1 MALSGTGT
9 FSFGIAAMRLLMA
22 LIGGGLIGYGRSKRD
37 RAAGFRT
44 YMLISL
50 GAAMAVLVTLYEYE
64 MLQGPWRETLERVGE
79 KFDAA
84 RLGAQTLAS
93 VGYLGAGLIL
103 KSSHQQVKG
112 LTTAT
117 GLFAAVCMGIAAG
130 VGFYACVL
138 MAAVVIVV
146 VRNVMS
152 PLEAAYKRRL
162 RNITLSV
169 DFYSLEDIDEIS
181 RVIEEEHA
189 KIYDI
194 DIERTEMKNN
204 HLPSA
209 IFILQL
215 SRENHSHSGMLTT
228 LAELPCVSSVQELI
242 A

>member
-1 MALSGTGT
+1 
-9 FSFGIAAMRLLMA
+9 
-22 LIGGGLIGYGRSKRD
+22 
-37 RAAGFRT
+37 
-44 YMLISL
+44 MLISL
-50 GAAMAVLVTLYEYE
+50 GAAMAVLITLYEYG
-64 MLQGPWRETLERVGE
+64 MLQGPWQETLERVGE

-84 RLGAQTLAS
+84 RLAAQTVAS

-103 KSSHQQVKG
+103 KSTHQQVKG

-117 GLFAAVCMGIAAG
+117 GLFAAVCMGLAAG
-130 VGFYACVL
+130 VGYYACVL
-138 MAAVVIVV
+138 LSVV
-146 VRNVMS
+146 VVVLVLNVMT
-152 PLEAAYKRRL
+152 PLEAAFKRRL

-169 DFYSLEDIDEIS
+169 DFQKVEDIDEIT
-181 RVIEEEHA
+181 RVIESEHA

-194 DIERTEMKNN
+194 DIERTEARNGKM
-204 HLPSA
+204 PSA